1 MHETVVSIECSNG
14 PHLNCSPAKLMAMLQ
29 ARRLYRLSEWLQK
42 NGDRGAIPGR
52 LNDDEPA
59 RDVGQYKDQ
68 TADTKINADL
78 LRLRRYQQ
86 VLEANRALGLP
97 FPEGARP
104 LAGEG
109 AWQSSWPQEFPSTP
123 ATPSAGAWACLGSRC
138 KNLRHHRLQGVR
150 PQIFTAVLSR

>member
-1 MHETVVSIECSNG
+1 
-14 PHLNCSPAKLMAMLQ
+14 MAMLQ

-52 LNDDEPA
+52 LNDDELA

-86 VLEANRALGLP
+86 VLEAN
-97 FPEGARP
+97 
-104 LAGEG
+104 
-109 AWQSSWPQEFPSTP
+109 
-123 ATPSAGAWACLGSRC
+123 
-138 KNLRHHRLQGVR
+138 
-150 PQIFTAVLSR
+150 